1 MQVFVRTLPG
11 ATVSLHVQ
19 SADTVGNLCDT
30 LQLTQER
37 LMFGGHSLEKD
48 CVLGACVQE
57 GSTLF
62 VVPTL
67 CGGGDG
73 TPAMGK
79 RHAKS
84 HGLCVRCGKRSF
96 HYQKKRCASC
106 GYPAT
111 KMRHYNWAHKSAR
124 RRPVGSGRMRHL
136 KTMARRFK
144 NGFREGGACPARKK
158 NRA

>member
-1 MQVFVRTLPG
+1 MQIFARTLSG
-11 ATVSLHVQ
+11 ATVAIELQGGERVGDIKVVAGEQLTFGGQSL
-19 SADTVGNLCDT
+19 DDDT
-30 LQLTQER
+30 LLHTCG
-37 LMFGGHSLEKD
+37 L
-48 CVLGACVQE
+48 QE

-62 VVPTL
+62 SVAGL
-67 CGGGDG
+67 LGGGDG

-79 RHAKS
+79 RHAKT